1 MMKSAI
7 WIGIIN
13 ELGGL
18 MKLIED
24 KNRFYVND
32 EEGYLLAEVTW
43 IEKNGMYY
51 VDHTYVNESLRGQ
64 GIAGKLV
71 DVIVDKAKQ
80 DGVKIIPVCPYVV
93 KKFDNDKEKY
103 AFIDGRN

>member
-1 MMKSAI
+1 MD
-7 WIGIIN
+7 
-13 ELGGL
+13 ELGGR

-80 DGVKIIPVCPYVV
+80 DDVKIIPVCPYVV
-93 KKFDNDKEKY
+93 RKFDNEPDKY
-103 AFIDGRN
+103 AFIDGRK